1 MGNDDVSEY
10 ELCALCCHVDS
21 RVVDSGHYVTYA
33 IHDDSVTWYK
43 FDDVTVTK
51 VDIGVELMT
60 ESLQQNVYLLFYRR
74 LTSSWPTDLSQG
86 HTEVSIKREQE
97 CSRRLCW
104 NYMNNNVDLWV
115 WYLM

>member
-1 MGNDDVSEY
+1 MLRYCPPYLVIQFLRFTAAHVKLSTPVFVTRRLLLGNDVVMGNDDVSEY

-74 LTSSWPTDLSQG
+74 LTSS
-86 HTEVSIKREQE
+86 
-97 CSRRLCW
+97 
-104 NYMNNNVDLWV
+104 
-115 WYLM
+115 